1 MGRGDSA
8 RGGGAGAAGDREPT
22 AAAAGPACLATVSTS
37 LPVRRVEKERG
48 GAGRPAGG
56 ARWRSFVPARPEAVR
71 RPPRLSHG
79 LLCGQMAPPA
89 RLRPSA
95 EHWKG

>member
-37 LPVRRVEKERG
+37 LPVQRVEGGGGLGGPQVGRG
-48 GAGRPAGG
+48 GLAMSPHGPKLCA
-56 ARWRSFVPARPEAVR
+56 ARQ
-71 RPPRLSHG
+71 G
-79 LLCGQMAPPA
+79 
-89 RLRPSA
+89 
-95 EHWKG
+95 

>member
-1 MGRGDSA
+1 MGRGDSE

-37 LPVRRVEKERG
+37 LPVQRVEGG

-56 ARWRSFVPARPEAVR
+56 ARWLSYVPARPEAVC

-79 LLCGQMAPPA
+79 RLCGQMAPPA
-89 RLRPSA
+89 RLRPSV